1 MSYYYKILKENKEIH
16 MSKKS
21 AREARRECQQKKA
34 RKKQLIW
41 GGVGIGVLIVIGFIG
56 WTVFRPAAGEAVPI
70 MANAGDHVP
79 EGSDPGPFNSD
90 PPTSGQHF
98 GQGFDAGFYEE
109 SNPEFQVEFP
119 EGHLI
124 HNLEHGYT
132 IFWYNCDLLD
142 EAGCAKL
149 KSDIRGVMNDVNN
162 FKVIGFPRSSI
173 SSPLVMTSW
182 GRMLAMEIVDADQAR
197 DFISRNRNNAPEPNA
212 P

>member
-1 MSYYYKILKENKEIH
+1 

-21 AREARRECQQKKA
+21 AREARRERQQKKA

>member
-1 MSYYYKILKENKEIH
+1 

-21 AREARRECQQKKA
+21 VRETQRERQRKKA
-34 RKKQLIW
+34 RKNQLIW
-41 GGVGIGVLIVIGFIG
+41 GGIGIGILMILGFIG
-56 WTVFRPAAGEAVPI
+56 WTAFRPAAGEAVPI

-90 PPTSGQHF
+90 PPTSGQHY
-98 GQGFDAGFYEE
+98 GQELEAGFYEE
-109 SNPEFQVEFP
+109 SDPAVQSEFP
-119 EGHLI
+119 EGYLI

-142 EAGCAKL
+142 EANCSSL
-149 KSDIRGVMNDVNN
+149 KSEIKGVMGELNN

-173 SSPLVMTSW
+173 EAPLVMTSW
-182 GRMLAMEIVDADQAR
+182 GRMLPFNTFNADQAH
-197 DFISRNRNNAPEPNA
+197 DFIQRNRNRAPEPNA